1 MDSTNGSTESDVLLK
16 LDLEDARRTID
27 DQKLLLTRVTAEKD
41 DTQSHLMLLQ
51 QQVNVHVSWLSIGII
66 VVYI

>member
-1 MDSTNGSTESDVLLK
+1 MDSTNGSTESDVLLQ

-27 DQKLLLTRVTAEKD
+27 DQKHLLTRVIAETD

-51 QQVNVHVSWLSIGII
+51 QQVNVHVSSML
-66 VVYI
+66 